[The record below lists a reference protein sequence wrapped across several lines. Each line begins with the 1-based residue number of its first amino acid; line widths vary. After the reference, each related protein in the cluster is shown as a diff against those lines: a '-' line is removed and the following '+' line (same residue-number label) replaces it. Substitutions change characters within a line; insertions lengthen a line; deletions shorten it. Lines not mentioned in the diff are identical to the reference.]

1 MSARYRIKEHNC
13 SFTPQK
19 KVLGLWWR
27 LAKPQQSMQAAS
39 EIIRTRLRAL
49 PPTPEAVAPR
59 SP

>member
-1 MSARYRIKEHNC
+1 MSARYRIKEQNC

-39 EIIRTRLRAL
+39 EIIRVRLRAV
-49 PPTPEAVAPR
+49 PPPPEGIAPR
-59 SP
+59 PH